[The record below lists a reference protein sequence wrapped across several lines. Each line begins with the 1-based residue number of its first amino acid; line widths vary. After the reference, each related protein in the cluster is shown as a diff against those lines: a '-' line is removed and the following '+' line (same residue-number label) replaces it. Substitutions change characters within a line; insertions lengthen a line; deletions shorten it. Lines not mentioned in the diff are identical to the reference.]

1 MKLALCVS
9 GQARDFATFVSEW
22 HALVVRHLIASRF
35 SQADTFLLLSEV
47 KYCLVPKR
55 HLPSKQARPL
65 GHRAKVGVVSVDS
78 C

>member
-1 MKLALCVS
+1 MISVS
-9 GQARDFATFVSEW
+9 GTSISHLTESEPK
-22 HALVVRHLIASRF
+22 LTR
-35 SQADTFLLLSEV
+35 
-47 KYCLVPKR
+47 CLVPKR

>member
-1 MKLALCVS
+1 MPRRRPSARTPTAEHESCISDYHTHTASS
-9 GQARDFATFVSEW
+9 GPS
-22 HALVVRHLIASRF
+22 LILDAHMRAEAVHDS
-35 SQADTFLLLSEV
+35 
-47 KYCLVPKR
+47 CLVPKR